1 MIWNRLLWYGIFTE
15 NFSPINT
22 NHPMSVSISLLVRLA
37 RLSHCCRIK
46 HSKKHS
52 ICLKKR
58 KSPLY
63 SDIMNMFIF
72 FSVLN
77 YLVFLH
83 VIVSQFKN
91 CRFSRDYVRLYVNVL
106 LHQISDGANHQSRK
120 SYSLSYFLIWS
131 ENFCKRV

>member
-1 MIWNRLLWYGIFTE
+1 
-15 NFSPINT
+15 
-22 NHPMSVSISLLVRLA
+22 
-37 RLSHCCRIK
+37 
-46 HSKKHS
+46 
-52 ICLKKR
+52 
-58 KSPLY
+58 
-63 SDIMNMFIF
+63 MFIF

-120 SYSLSYFLIWS
+120 SYSLFILFLNLIWKFLQTCVNLTYLIIHHRWMILDLFS
-131 ENFCKRV
+131 FFFHKIWLCCKHPKDQKEIEESYVNGLHKTENWINKYVSRTVTAT